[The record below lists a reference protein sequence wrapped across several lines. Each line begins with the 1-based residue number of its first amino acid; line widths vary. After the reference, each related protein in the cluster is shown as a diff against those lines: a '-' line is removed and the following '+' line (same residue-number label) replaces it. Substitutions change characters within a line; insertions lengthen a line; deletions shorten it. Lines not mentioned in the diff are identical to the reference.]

1 MKAVRLENFGT
12 KTPPGKSAE
21 EWRRKKKKLTNTG
34 WSSAPAESGE
44 SGGKDTGAA
53 GTPPERRPTYSETM
67 QGYYGDRYADAL
79 AENKTAADAAAE
91 TAERDAQDALER
103 IRGGYKSTDRQL
115 YREYMES
122 KRTLPQR
129 LAAQGITG
137 GLTESSQVRL
147 ANSYGEELAENERA
161 RLAEEAKT
169 YSARDARL
177 AAARA
182 EQSRADA
189 EAKRTHGESLAK
201 LWQEAEKHRREDAA
215 KAAAAQAAEEEPPQE
230 TPEADEAPVSTAVQ
244 ALGVISGTGV
254 RMRSGAGTGYDILK
268 TLDKGAVIELTAQEG
283 DWYRISF
290 DGKRGYVAAQY
301 VTRYDTASGLNGAG
315 RVTADV
321 LNIRTAAKSGS
332 TSLGTVS
339 QGTVIAVTGIEPG
352 GWFAVTYNGISG
364 YVASQYVLI
373 CPTSA
378 LTGTA
383 DKPAENT
390 TTEGSPAEAP
400 AETPATPAV
409 SASGSSIVS
418 IAQQYLGVPY
428 VYGGSSASGFD
439 CSGFTMYVFAQAGIK
454 LPHGATSQLSYGT
467 EVSRSDLQPGD
478 LVFFQDYGYTAS
490 HVGIYIGGDQFIH
503 ASSSYYNGHCVVITS
518 LSETYYNNHYLT
530 ARRH

>member
-21 EWRRKKKKLTNTG
+21 EWRRKKKNLTNTG

-44 SGGKDTGAA
+44 TGGKDTGAA
-53 GTPPERRPTYSETM
+53 GTPPERRPTYSEIM

-129 LAAQGITG
+129 LAAHGITG

-215 KAAAAQAAEEEPPQE
+215 KAAALLAA
-230 TPEADEAPVSTAVQ
+230 
-244 ALGVISGTGV
+244 
-254 RMRSGAGTGYDILK
+254 AGDY
-268 TLDKGAVIELTAQEG
+268 
-283 DWYRISF
+283 
-290 DGKRGYVAAQY
+290 
-301 VTRYDTASGLNGAG
+301 
-315 RVTADV
+315 
-321 LNIRTAAKSGS
+321 
-332 TSLGTVS
+332 
-339 QGTVIAVTGIEPG
+339 
-352 GWFAVTYNGISG
+352 SG
-364 YVASQYVLI
+364 YVGMGLTQEQADYLAEIWMGRNGALASLRRARNAGNAGN
-373 CPTSA
+373 S
-378 LTGTA
+378 G
-383 DKPAENT
+383 
-390 TTEGSPAEAP
+390 
-400 AETPATPAV
+400 
-409 SASGSSIVS
+409 SGSSLADTLSESLLLKAERGADAAVEY
-418 IAQQYLGVPY
+418 IAAQL
-428 VYGGSSASGFD
+428 ASG
-439 CSGFTMYVFAQAGIK
+439 AI
-454 LPHGATSQLSYGT
+454 
-467 EVSRSDLQPGD
+467 RSDEAEEIWKL
-478 LVFFQDYGYTAS
+478 LRAS
-490 HVGIYIGGDQFIH
+490 GESDI
-503 ASSSYYNGHCVVITS
+503 
-518 LSETYYNNHYLT
+518 
-530 ARRH
+530 

>member
-21 EWRRKKKKLTNTG
+21 EWRRKKKNLTNTG

-44 SGGKDTGAA
+44 TGGKDTGAA
-53 GTPPERRPTYSETM
+53 GTPPERRPTYSEIM

-147 ANSYGEELAENERA
+147 ANSFGEELAENERA

-215 KAAAAQAAEEEPPQE
+215 KTAALLAAA
-230 TPEADEAPVSTAVQ
+230 
-244 ALGVISGTGV
+244 
-254 RMRSGAGTGYDILK
+254 
-268 TLDKGAVIELTAQEG
+268 G
-283 DWYRISF
+283 DY
-290 DGKRGYVAAQY
+290 
-301 VTRYDTASGLNGAG
+301 
-315 RVTADV
+315 
-321 LNIRTAAKSGS
+321 
-332 TSLGTVS
+332 
-339 QGTVIAVTGIEPG
+339 
-352 GWFAVTYNGISG
+352 SG
-364 YVASQYVLI
+364 YVGMGLTQEQADYLAEIWMGRNGALASLRRARNAGNAGN
-373 CPTSA
+373 S
-378 LTGTA
+378 G
-383 DKPAENT
+383 
-390 TTEGSPAEAP
+390 
-400 AETPATPAV
+400 
-409 SASGSSIVS
+409 SGSSLADTLSESLLIKAERGADAAVEY
-418 IAQQYLGVPY
+418 IAAQL
-428 VYGGSSASGFD
+428 ASG
-439 CSGFTMYVFAQAGIK
+439 AI
-454 LPHGATSQLSYGT
+454 
-467 EVSRSDLQPGD
+467 RSDEAEEIWKL
-478 LVFFQDYGYTAS
+478 LRAS
-490 HVGIYIGGDQFIH
+490 GESDI
-503 ASSSYYNGHCVVITS
+503 
-518 LSETYYNNHYLT
+518 
-530 ARRH
+530 

>member
-1 MKAVRLENFGT
+1 MKAVRLENFKT

-21 EWRRKKKKLTNTG
+21 EWRRKKKNLTGTG

-44 SGGKDTGAA
+44 TGGKDTGTA

-189 EAKRTHGESLAK
+189 EAKGRTERVLPSSG
-201 LWQEAEKHRREDAA
+201 RRRKSTGART
-215 KAAAAQAAEEEPPQE
+215 PPRLPRCSPRRAI
-230 TPEADEAPVSTAVQ
+230 TPAMSAWGSRRSRRT
-244 ALGVISGTGV
+244 IS
-254 RMRSGAGTGYDILK
+254 RRSGWG
-268 TLDKGAVIELTAQEG
+268 
-283 DWYRISF
+283 
-290 DGKRGYVAAQY
+290 
-301 VTRYDTASGLNGAG
+301 
-315 RVTADV
+315 
-321 LNIRTAAKSGS
+321 
-332 TSLGTVS
+332 
-339 QGTVIAVTGIEPG
+339 
-352 GWFAVTYNGISG
+352 
-364 YVASQYVLI
+364 
-373 CPTSA
+373 
-378 LTGTA
+378 GTA
-383 DKPAENT
+383 LLRRCAARG
-390 TTEGSPAEAP
+390 TTEMP
-400 AETPATPAV
+400 ETPAPAQVSPTRFPSRFSSKPSAARTPPWSISPRSLPPAP
-409 SASGSSIVS
+409 SGATRRRRSGSC
-418 IAQQYLGVPY
+418 
-428 VYGGSSASGFD
+428 SALRGRVIFN
-439 CSGFTMYVFAQAGIK
+439 
-454 LPHGATSQLSYGT
+454 
-467 EVSRSDLQPGD
+467 
-478 LVFFQDYGYTAS
+478 FQ
-490 HVGIYIGGDQFIH
+490 I
-503 ASSSYYNGHCVVITS
+503 NP
-518 LSETYYNNHYLT
+518 
-530 ARRH
+530 

>member
-1 MKAVRLENFGT
+1 MKAVRLENLGT

-21 EWRRKKKKLTNTG
+21 EWRRKKKNLTNTG

-44 SGGKDTGAA
+44 TGGKDTGAA
-53 GTPPERRPTYSETM
+53 GTPPERRPTYSEIM

-201 LWQEAEKHRREDAA
+201 LWQEAEKERR
-215 KAAAAQAAEEEPPQE
+215 
-230 TPEADEAPVSTAVQ
+230 SC
-244 ALGVISGTGV
+244 
-254 RMRSGAGTGYDILK
+254 
-268 TLDKGAVIELTAQEG
+268 
-283 DWYRISF
+283 
-290 DGKRGYVAAQY
+290 VAAP
-301 VTRYDTASGLNGAG
+301 RAERRKCRKL
-315 RVTADV
+315 R
-321 LNIRTAAKSGS
+321 LRLKSRRH
-332 TSLGTVS
+332 
-339 QGTVIAVTGIEPG
+339 A
-352 GWFAVTYNGISG
+352 FR
-364 YVASQYVLI
+364 VASHQ
-373 CPTSA
+373 SRA
-378 LTGTA
+378 RRGRRR
-383 DKPAENT
+383 
-390 TTEGSPAEAP
+390 
-400 AETPATPAV
+400 
-409 SASGSSIVS
+409 
-418 IAQQYLGVPY
+418 GVYRRAARLRRHPERR
-428 VYGGSSASGFD
+428 GG
-439 CSGFTMYVFAQAGIK
+439 
-454 LPHGATSQLSYGT
+454 
-467 EVSRSDLQPGD
+467 GD
-478 LVFFQDYGYTAS
+478 LEAAPRF
-490 HVGIYIGGDQFIH
+490 GG
-503 ASSSYYNGHCVVITS
+503 
-518 LSETYYNNHYLT
+518 E
-530 ARRH
+530 

>member
-12 KTPPGKSAE
+12 TTPPGKSAE
-21 EWRRKKKKLTNTG
+21 EWRRKKKNLTNTG

-53 GTPPERRPTYSETM
+53 GTPPERRLTYSETM
-67 QGYYGDRYADAL
+67 QGCYGDRYADAL

-129 LAAQGITG
+129 LAAHGITG

-215 KAAAAQAAEEEPPQE
+215 KAAALLAA
-230 TPEADEAPVSTAVQ
+230 
-244 ALGVISGTGV
+244 
-254 RMRSGAGTGYDILK
+254 AGDY
-268 TLDKGAVIELTAQEG
+268 
-283 DWYRISF
+283 
-290 DGKRGYVAAQY
+290 
-301 VTRYDTASGLNGAG
+301 
-315 RVTADV
+315 
-321 LNIRTAAKSGS
+321 
-332 TSLGTVS
+332 
-339 QGTVIAVTGIEPG
+339 
-352 GWFAVTYNGISG
+352 SG
-364 YVASQYVLI
+364 YVGMGLTQEQADYLAEIWMGRNGALASLRRARNDGNAGN
-373 CPTSA
+373 S
-378 LTGTA
+378 G
-383 DKPAENT
+383 
-390 TTEGSPAEAP
+390 
-400 AETPATPAV
+400 
-409 SASGSSIVS
+409 SGSSLADTLSESLLIKAERGADAAVEY
-418 IAQQYLGVPY
+418 IAAQL
-428 VYGGSSASGFD
+428 ASG
-439 CSGFTMYVFAQAGIK
+439 AI
-454 LPHGATSQLSYGT
+454 
-467 EVSRSDLQPGD
+467 RSDEAEEIWKLLRVSGESD
-478 LVFFQDYGYTAS
+478 
-490 HVGIYIGGDQFIH
+490 I
-503 ASSSYYNGHCVVITS
+503 
-518 LSETYYNNHYLT
+518 
-530 ARRH
+530 

>member
-21 EWRRKKKKLTNTG
+21 EWRRMKKNLTGTG

-44 SGGKDTGAA
+44 TGGKDTGAA

-67 QGYYGDRYADAL
+67 QGCYGDRYADAL

-137 GLTESSQVRL
+137 GLTESSQVCL

-201 LWQEAEKHRREDAA
+201 LWQEAGCAA
-215 KAAAAQAAEEEPPQE
+215 IY
-230 TPEADEAPVSTAVQ
+230 STA
-244 ALGVISGTGV
+244 ASAPRAERRKCRKL
-254 RMRSGAGTGYDILK
+254 RLRLK
-268 TLDKGAVIELTAQEG
+268 PCRHAF
-283 DWYRISF
+283 R
-290 DGKRGYVAAQY
+290 
-301 VTRYDTASGLNGAG
+301 
-315 RVTADV
+315 
-321 LNIRTAAKSGS
+321 
-332 TSLGTVS
+332 
-339 QGTVIAVTGIEPG
+339 
-352 GWFAVTYNGISG
+352 
-364 YVASQYVLI
+364 VASHQ
-373 CPTSA
+373 SRA
-378 LTGTA
+378 RRGRRR
-383 DKPAENT
+383 
-390 TTEGSPAEAP
+390 
-400 AETPATPAV
+400 
-409 SASGSSIVS
+409 
-418 IAQQYLGVPY
+418 GVYRRAARLRHHPERR
-428 VYGGSSASGFD
+428 GG
-439 CSGFTMYVFAQAGIK
+439 
-454 LPHGATSQLSYGT
+454 
-467 EVSRSDLQPGD
+467 GD
-478 LVFFQDYGYTAS
+478 LEAAPRF
-490 HVGIYIGGDQFIH
+490 GG
-503 ASSSYYNGHCVVITS
+503 
-518 LSETYYNNHYLT
+518 E
-530 ARRH
+530 

>member
-21 EWRRKKKKLTNTG
+21 EWRRKKKNLTNTG

-44 SGGKDTGAA
+44 TGGKDAGAA

-182 EQSRADA
+182 EQSRAA
-189 EAKRTHGESLAK
+189 RRGGRLLRLCRHGAH
-201 LWQEAEKHRREDAA
+201 A
-215 KAAAAQAAEEEPPQE
+215 
-230 TPEADEAPVSTAVQ
+230 
-244 ALGVISGTGV
+244 
-254 RMRSGAGTGYDILK
+254 GAGGLSRGD
-268 TLDKGAVIELTAQEG
+268 LDGAE
-283 DWYRISF
+283 RRSC
-290 DGKRGYVAAQY
+290 VAAP
-301 VTRYDTASGLNGAG
+301 RAERRKCRKLRLRLKPCRHAF
-315 RVTADV
+315 R
-321 LNIRTAAKSGS
+321 
-332 TSLGTVS
+332 
-339 QGTVIAVTGIEPG
+339 
-352 GWFAVTYNGISG
+352 
-364 YVASQYVLI
+364 VASHQSRARRGRRRGVYRRAARLRRH
-373 CPTSA
+373 
-378 LTGTA
+378 
-383 DKPAENT
+383 
-390 TTEGSPAEAP
+390 TERR
-400 AETPATPAV
+400 
-409 SASGSSIVS
+409 
-418 IAQQYLGVPY
+418 
-428 VYGGSSASGFD
+428 GG
-439 CSGFTMYVFAQAGIK
+439 
-454 LPHGATSQLSYGT
+454 
-467 EVSRSDLQPGD
+467 GD
-478 LVFFQDYGYTAS
+478 LEAAPRF
-490 HVGIYIGGDQFIH
+490 GG
-503 ASSSYYNGHCVVITS
+503 
-518 LSETYYNNHYLT
+518 E
-530 ARRH
+530 